1 MSTPTPIPAPS
12 AAAKIRRSM
21 ASPSVTGEADRVARV
36 VCRVVDRLDR
46 GEPGDTDE
54 DYPEQDR
61 GDAMAYRVAPR
72 VGDLDRL
79 DQTGHLV
86 LLRPPPEDMRV
97 ANVAS
102 RSPGSRVIALLDLP
116 GASRI
121 SSGLSRVLAAYSCEG
136 SRGFEQALT
145 AFPFVSRPAGT
156 DGRHDDAGA
165 DVVLAHLGD
174 PLSSSALRVPDQVGN
189 DVRIHHVASQSM
201 FSGAGTGSS
210 TSWKPSSSGFIV
222 LSKATSPRL
231 RTGSITRRS
240 PSRCMRASSPG
251 SSNSTGIRTAWLRP
265 LRNNLTCLCS
275 GMSHLKAYATDIC
288 HGAPDLKRRGGRH
301 NRGPTSK
308 QIGRCGRRSDA
319 RWQALRCLSGG
330 P

>member
-54 DYPEQDR
+54 DDPEQDR

-121 SSGLSRVLAAYSCEG
+121 SSGLSRGLAAYSCGG

-145 AFPFVSRPAGT
+145 AFPFASRRAGT
-156 DGRHDDAGA
+156 DDPYTIAGA
-165 DVVLAHLGD
+165 LLAANGASPVRTTNLGVRSSNLFSSKPILHVQAADTFELVGIGGHHRGAGRIGVGGDQQVVAADRLARMAIEL
-174 PLSSSALRVPDQVGN
+174 PS
-189 DVRIHHVASQSM
+189 HVA
-201 FSGAGTGSS
+201 
-210 TSWKPSSSGFIV
+210 
-222 LSKATSPRL
+222 
-231 RTGSITRRS
+231 
-240 PSRCMRASSPG
+240 
-251 SSNSTGIRTAWLRP
+251 RP
-265 LRNNLTCLCS
+265 ALT
-275 GMSHLKAYATDIC
+275 
-288 HGAPDLKRRGGRH
+288 
-301 NRGPTSK
+301 NV
-308 QIGRCGRRSDA
+308 
-319 RWQALRCLSGG
+319 
-330 P
+330 